1 MTMPMQAATELR
13 RGRVWSLPR
22 FDFLKRYACLGTV
35 LVLFQL
41 GGGGA
46 GVLVVVVDMQM
57 LTIALRRGTV
67 TLRVGYVCKFLEF
80 KNAKYVDS
88 RHYDQ
93 TVDGRGGGLYK

>member
-41 GGGGA
+41 GGGA
-46 GVLVVVVDMQM
+46 GVVVVVDMYCKA
-57 LTIALRRGTV
+57 IPRRS
-67 TLRVGYVCKFLEF
+67 LE
-80 KNAKYVDS
+80 S
-88 RHYDQ
+88 
-93 TVDGRGGGLYK
+93 